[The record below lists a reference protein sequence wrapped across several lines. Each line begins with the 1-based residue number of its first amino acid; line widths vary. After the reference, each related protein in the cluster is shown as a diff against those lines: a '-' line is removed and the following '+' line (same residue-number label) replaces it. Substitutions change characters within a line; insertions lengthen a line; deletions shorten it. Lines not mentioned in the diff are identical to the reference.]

1 MCVRQIEKPFLMK
14 PVFKLQLMIS
24 IRQKEVLGVDPG
36 VIFTFAQL
44 HSLYLKLSSSYD
56 ILF

>member
-44 HSLYLKLSSSYD
+44 HSLYLKLSSYD